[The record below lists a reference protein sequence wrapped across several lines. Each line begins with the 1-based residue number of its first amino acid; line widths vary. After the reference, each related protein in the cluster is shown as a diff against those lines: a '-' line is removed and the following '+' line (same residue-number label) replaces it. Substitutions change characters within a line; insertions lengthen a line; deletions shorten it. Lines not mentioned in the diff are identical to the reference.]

1 MDFVQKET
9 YTMEDLLAVME
20 RLRAPDGC
28 PWDREQTHRSIRQC
42 FLEETY
48 TQEELERFLEYVL
61 DRVKEG
67 AYDAAFDHVQR
78 ELTHG

>member
-1 MDFVQKET
+1 MDQRNV
-9 YTMEDLLAVME
+9 E
-20 RLRAPDGC
+20 RLFAWLVLQVEAAYRDEIDMAMD
-28 PWDREQTHRSIRQC
+28 C

>member
-1 MDFVQKET
+1 MAMD
-9 YTMEDLLAVME
+9 
-20 RLRAPDGC
+20 
-28 PWDREQTHRSIRQC
+28 C

>member
-1 MDFVQKET
+1 MDNKYHEEVN
-9 YTMEDLLAVME
+9 MAMD
-20 RLRAPDGC
+20 
-28 PWDREQTHRSIRQC
+28 C